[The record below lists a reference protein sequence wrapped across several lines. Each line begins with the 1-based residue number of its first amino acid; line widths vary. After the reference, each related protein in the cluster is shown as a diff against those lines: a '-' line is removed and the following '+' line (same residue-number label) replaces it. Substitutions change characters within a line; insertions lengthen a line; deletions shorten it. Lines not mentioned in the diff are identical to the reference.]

1 MAPETSSWTR
11 LARKPLRSSLKDG
24 SPVIAPWEKMQSFGL
39 MSMVFGLLI
48 RGSMFTRGAT
58 FATRNSSQ
66 PLIRPLSTMLFIVGI
81 SVLTLGALQHGHQ
94 IVRRRGLTVY
104 VLMFSGGMLSLVRS
118 ADRTETIAS
127 IAGWGALLMVRPSH
141 RLAVSLRRF
150 WLAVWWSIPASLL
163 LGLFWS
169 YARLGNGQLRGV
181 YANQNMLALAAVLS
195 AAARLEGTLRARSAA
210 ITIFVPF
217 IACYRADARTAMLTC
232 LILAFFHFG
241 GRGRGAITVC
251 VCALMSIFGIELWRS
266 ITGSNIDG
274 IGHLY
279 DAFFGARG
287 VLIDAT
293 LSISGRN
300 LFTGVGLGASRV
312 EVGFSGLLPLL
323 EVGVVGGVA
332 ALVGYADLTR
342 NSWLAGKFRPV
353 RLAAVVLSLT
363 EAWLFSIGG
372 PLTFA
377 TWLTVEYLVL
387 SSPLADNPCPARR
400 PLGLLR

>member
-1 MAPETSSWTR
+1 MVSEISSWSR
-11 LARKPLRSSLKDG
+11 LARRPLQSALKDS
-24 SPVIAPWEKMQSFGL
+24 SPVPAPWERMQSFGL
-39 MSMVFGLLI
+39 MSMVFGLLV

-58 FATRNSSQ
+58 YATRNSSQ
-66 PLIRPLSTMLFIVGI
+66 PLIRPLSTVLFIVGI
-81 SVLTLGALQHGHQ
+81 GVLTLGALQHGHQ

-104 VLMFSGGMLSLVRS
+104 VLMFAGGILSLARS

-127 IAGWGALLMVRPSH
+127 IAGWGALLMVRPSQ
-141 RLAVSLRRF
+141 RLVVCLRRF
-150 WLAVWWSIPASLL
+150 WLAVWWSIPVSLV
-163 LGLFWS
+163 LGLFWG

-195 AAARLEGTLRARSAA
+195 AAARLEGTLKARTAA
-210 ITIFVPF
+210 MTILLPF
-217 IACYRADARTAMLTC
+217 LACYRADARTAMLTC

-241 GRGRGAITVC
+241 GRGRGAITIC
-251 VCALMSIFGIELWRS
+251 VVALVAIFGIELWRS
-266 ITGSNIDG
+266 ITGSDLTG
-274 IGHLY
+274 IGQLY

-287 VLIDAT
+287 VLIHAT

-300 LFTGVGLGASRV
+300 LFTGVGLGASQI

-332 ALVGYADLTR
+332 ALLGYVDLTR
-342 NSWLAGKFRPV
+342 SSWLSGKFRPV

-387 SSPLADNPCPARR
+387 SSPARR
-400 PLGLLR
+400 TLGLPR